1 MPGRAIVP
9 SADVHFLNV
18 ALASTWRL
26 PTTASGQACRIDWR
40 RGRIDLMPNIASV
53 LKAEVTRLA
62 RRELRQSIQGL
73 RKAAT
78 AQRTELAALKRKVVD
93 LEKQVKLLARATARA
108 SRERAASSASEANTD
123 ASRLRFRS
131 AGMAA
136 NRKRL
141 GLSAQEFG
149 LLVGASGQ
157 AVYLWEQGK
166 GKPRPQY
173 LAAIAE
179 LRGMGKREVAARLG
193 ELKAAR

>member
-1 MPGRAIVP
+1 MHRPSEAWSAGR
-9 SADVHFLNV
+9 
-18 ALASTWRL
+18 
-26 PTTASGQACRIDWR
+26 C
-40 RGRIDLMPNIASV
+40 RIDLMPNIASV

-62 RRELRQSIQGL
+62 RRELRLGIEGL
-73 RKAAT
+73 RKAAS
-78 AQRTELAALKRKVVD
+78 AHRTEIAALKRKVAD
-93 LEKQVKLLARATARA
+93 LEKQVKLLTRAGARA
-108 SRERAASSASEANTD
+108 SSERGTSTASEANTEP
-123 ASRLRFRS
+123 SHLRFRS

-157 AVYLWEQGK
+157 SVYQWEQGK

-179 LRGMGKREVAARLG
+179 LRGVGKKEAAARL
-193 ELKAAR
+193 EQLKTNR